1 MRKKSTKSLAGLLA
15 GLLACLLLTACQ
27 ERQSAD
33 PGQAPAGDTAEP
45 SRLSVSVSDAQ
56 DTLDPARVT
65 AAGGESV
72 LYHLFENLMRWEDGG
87 DGWAVLA
94 PGQAESYSVET
105 DFAGNATYTFTLRED
120 ARWSDGQAVTAADFA
135 AAWRRLADPAADLPH
150 RALLSVVSGYDQV
163 QETGDVSQ
171 LAVSAPDERTFA
183 VSLTGSPAHFLEELC
198 AGAWT
203 MPVRSDLLSGGSWGD
218 SAEATVTNGPYT
230 ASYLSRNLVTLERSE
245 TYYDSAQAGPDV
257 IEFLTRE
264 GSQADYDKLLA
275 GETALVTGLPAEP
288 LRVLSES
295 GLWTPEPVTAAY
307 DVLLNTQR
315 PPFDDINIRTAFR
328 LAIDPRAVAE
338 QLGDPTL
345 RAASGLIPYGVA
357 DYGTPVQPAEDAPA
371 EEPSTLPDPNAA
383 SNAAPPPAEP
393 DPTYW
398 DFRAHSLEVVTGHTQ
413 RDYDAD
419 CVRAQALMA
428 QAGYAGGGGFPVVEY
443 LYVDTGLAGELARAL
458 QAMWQERLGVT
469 VTVRGV
475 SQEEYDAQVLLRP
488 LSEEVRADGS
498 DPQQVGALGVATGE
512 FTMAGQLLS
521 APYSDAG
528 VLLERWH
535 SESGENVAG
544 YVSDA
549 FDILLS
555 AARAAV
561 GPEARD
567 AYLHDAEAI
576 LLEDAPVIPVC
587 SLGGSYQLAEG
598 WAGLYRAPDGVYF
611 LYNVC
616 RAEEAE

>member
-1 MRKKSTKSLAGLLA
+1 MRKTSTKIHGRILAA
-15 GLLACLLLTACQ
+15 LLACLLLAACR
-27 ERQSAD
+27 ERQTAD
-33 PGQAPAGDTAEP
+33 PSQNPAGEPAEP
-45 SRLSVSVSDAQ
+45 YTLSVSVSDTLE
-56 DTLDPARVT
+56 TLDPARV
-65 AAGGESV
+65 AAPGGESV
-72 LYHLFENLMRWEDGG
+72 LYHLFENLMRWTDGG

-94 PGQAESYSVET
+94 PGQAESYRVET

-120 ARWSDGQAVTAADFA
+120 VRWSDGRAVTASDFV

-150 RALLSVVSGYDQV
+150 RELLSVIAGYDEV
-163 QETGDVSQ
+163 QETGDVSR
-171 LAVSAPDERTFA
+171 LAVSAADDRTFV

-203 MPVRSDLLSGGSWGD
+203 MPVRQDLLDGGSWGE

-230 ASYLSRNLVTLERSE
+230 ASYLSRNLVTLKRSE

-275 GETALVTGLPAEP
+275 GETALATDLPAEP
-288 LRVLSES
+288 LRALSES
-295 GLWTPEPVTAAY
+295 GLWTPEPVTAGY
-307 DVLLNTQR
+307 NVLLNTQR
-315 PPFDDINIRTAFR
+315 PPFDDVNIRTAFR
-328 LAIDPRAVAE
+328 LAIDPSALVEA
-338 QLGDPTL
+338 LGDPTL
-345 RAASGLIPYGVA
+345 RAAGGLAPYGVS
-357 DYGTPVQPAEDAPA
+357 DYGQPVQE
-371 EEPSTLPDPNAA
+371 EEPEEKEPAVLDPNAA
-383 SNAAPPPAEP
+383 SNAAPAPEEP
-393 DPTYW
+393 NPVCW
-398 DFRAHSLEVVTGHTQ
+398 DFRMHSLEKVTVHAQ

-419 CVRAQALMA
+419 CLRAQALMA

-443 LYVDTGLAGELARAL
+443 IYVDSELGGNLARAL

-475 SQEEYDAQVLLRP
+475 SQAEYDAQVLLRP
-488 LSEEVRADGS
+488 LPEEVRTDGS

-535 SESGENVAG
+535 SGSGENVTG

-598 WAGLYRAPDGVYF
+598 YTGLYRAPDGVYF

-616 RAEEAE
+616 RTDKAD